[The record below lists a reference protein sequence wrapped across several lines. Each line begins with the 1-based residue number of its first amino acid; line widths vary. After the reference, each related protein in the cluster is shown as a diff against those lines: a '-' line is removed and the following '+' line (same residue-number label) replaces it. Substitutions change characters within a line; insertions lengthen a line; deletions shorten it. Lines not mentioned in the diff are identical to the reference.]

1 MVLQKGHIIFGHSI
15 DNMMLFRIRVACSM
29 GASALELLEFG
40 GRRVGGFSFAVE
52 SWGVTSIS
60 RTHRHPHPPA
70 ARQACKSGTVSRTHF
85 PNLDEKCHWEGSEF
99 TLGTSFTPG

>member
-1 MVLQKGHIIFGHSI
+1 
-15 DNMMLFRIRVACSM
+15 M

-40 GRRVGGFSFAVE
+40 GRWVGGFSFAVE

-99 TLGTSFTPG
+99 TLGTSFTPGKRGANGLPVPRRVPGQGSKHIRMPAP